1 MSIYL
6 RSTIVA
12 SDTDFLNN
20 SRLSA
25 LPYNGTLIIQAMANL
40 GNATNNYAITI
51 QLPNGEVPVDSQQV
65 AAGQEGDALGGQLDT
80 RYLDQ
85 WTYRAPQGGHF
96 TISLAETGTAICTV
110 RVVLQP

>member
-1 MSIYL
+1 MIYL

-12 SDTDFLNN
+12 SNTDLLNAT
-20 SRLSA
+20 RLSSI
-25 LPYNGTLIIQAMANL
+25 PYNGTLVIQVQANL

-65 AAGQEGDALGGQLDT
+65 AAGDEVDALGGQLDS

-85 WTYRAPQGGHF
+85 WSFPAPQGGHF
-96 TISLAETGTAICTV
+96 TISLTETGTAICTT
-110 RVVLQP
+110 RVVLRP